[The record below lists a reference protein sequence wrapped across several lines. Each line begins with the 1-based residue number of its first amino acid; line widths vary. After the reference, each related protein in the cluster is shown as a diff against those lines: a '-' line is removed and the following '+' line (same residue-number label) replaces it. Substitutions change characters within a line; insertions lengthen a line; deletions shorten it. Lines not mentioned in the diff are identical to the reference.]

1 MADPTGVTFLD
12 SLGLRLP
19 DLVAGLAGGA
29 VNAVVFRRVNPW
41 AAAGSMVVGGLT
53 ANYLG
58 EPAAHVL
65 SLGNGAASFIV
76 GVAGMALC
84 QAIISAAQNWRPNL
98 PGSAQ

>member
-1 MADPTGVTFLD
+1 MTDPAGFLD
-12 SLGLRLP
+12 SIGFKLP

-65 SLGNGAASFIV
+65 GLSNGASSFIV

-84 QAIISAAQNWRPNL
+84 QAIVASAQNWRPNI
-98 PGSAQ
+98 PGKG